1 MVRYSRVEFSHR
13 GFRALREDGKCLSV
27 LPQLT
32 ELFSH
37 GEKGEKKKK
46 KKEKGEETSESC
58 DFAQI
63 CRGIW
68 EHTLTTQELN
78 VLVTLS
84 PGDRGEA
91 PGPIANLGLQ
101 NKTLDFGFALLKEIT
116 F

>member
-1 MVRYSRVEFSHR
+1 M
-13 GFRALREDGKCLSV
+13 GK
-27 LPQLT
+27 
-32 ELFSH
+32 
-37 GEKGEKKKK
+37 KEKKKK
-46 KKEKGEETSESC
+46 GRKKGRKPLRAVIWVV
-58 DFAQI
+58 FAQI

-84 PGDRGEA
+84 PGDRGDA

>member
-1 MVRYSRVEFSHR
+1 M
-13 GFRALREDGKCLSV
+13 CLSV

-32 ELFSH
+32 ELFCLM
-37 GEKGEKKKK
+37 GKMKKRKKRKKGRKPLRAVILVV
-46 KKEKGEETSESC
+46 
-58 DFAQI
+58 FAQI

-84 PGDRGEA
+84 LGDRGETR
-91 PGPIANLGLQ
+91 GPIANLDLQ
-101 NKTLDFGFALLKEIT
+101 NKMLDFVLAFLKEIT